1 MCTSRC
7 QSAPS
12 FPRTPLTPV
21 CVNQDADTA
30 DRHYSMIKSLRIGFD
45 GRALSAAAGGVR
57 RYTRALFGAIAAMT
71 DGPEVI
77 AIGTQAGVSL
87 PLNVVAGSAPS
98 GMPTNL
104 GWTLWSI
111 PVGSRR
117 AALDVYHAPAYT
129 CPWWGVPPT
138 VVTIHDC
145 SYERCPEWYP
155 HRRDRLRRL
164 FYRYSAVMADSIITD
179 SEFSKH
185 EISLAYDVEPDSI
198 VVIPLAASDCFT
210 PATTESSPVNGAEPY
225 VLHVGDLHP
234 RRDVSMALNGVARV
248 RQLPG
253 GGNLRLVIV
262 GVDRG
267 HRSVLNRVAASAGV
281 SHAVEYHEN
290 VSDDK
295 LLGLYRG
302 AKALVYTSRYEGFGL
317 PLVEAMACGTAVVAT
332 DAGPTAEVVADAA
345 ELVEPRDESGLA
357 DALHRLVVDQVHREQ
372 CVKAGLSRAAKFSW
386 EHAAQQTVNV
396 YKNLR
401 EKRSRK
407 GSSKLS
413 IRDS

>member
-1 MCTSRC
+1 
-7 QSAPS
+7 
-12 FPRTPLTPV
+12 
-21 CVNQDADTA
+21 
-30 DRHYSMIKSLRIGFD
+30 MIKSLRIGFD
-45 GRALSAAAGGVR
+45 GRALIAAAGGVR
-57 RYTRALFGAIAAMT
+57 RYTRALFGAIAAMA

-77 AIGTQAGVSL
+77 AIGAPSGVSL
-87 PLNVVAGSAPS
+87 PLNVIAGPAPS

-111 PVGSRR
+111 PVGSRS

-155 HRRDRLRRL
+155 HRRDRIRRL

-179 SEFSKH
+179 SEFSKR
-185 EISLAYDVEPDSI
+185 EISLAYGVEPDRI
-198 VVIPLAASDCFT
+198 VVIPLAATDCFT
-210 PATTESSPVNGAEPY
+210 PATMESSGAEPY

-234 RRDVSMALNGVARV
+234 RRDVSMALNVVARV

-253 GGNLRLVIV
+253 GENLRLVIV

-267 HRSVLNRVAASAGV
+267 HRALLERVAASAGV
-281 SHAVEYHEN
+281 SHAVEYYEN
-290 VSDDK
+290 VSDDR

-357 DALHRLVVDQVHREQ
+357 DALHRLVVDQVHREH
-372 CVKAGLSRAAKFSW
+372 CARAGLSRAANFSW
-386 EHAAQQTVNV
+386 TRAAQQTVNV
-396 YKNLR
+396 YKNLH
-401 EKRSRK
+401 EKRSRE

-413 IRDS
+413 TTSS